1 MFDKTVTVFNKYV
14 NQKDEIY
21 WYPTVIS
28 GCQFVDDKAANVAK
42 TGLENADEA
51 NLHIRYT
58 NKKAGT
64 VAETYWNDT
73 NGHNIF
79 DIDGKAIELI
89 ADIGKT
95 VYKKTVSGKVY
106 VPPKEWKA
114 QTNDKLAE
122 TVTFADGDFFIEG
135 EYSEEVVKDS
145 DYATRV
151 GGGFY
156 DYLNKKRDNVFLI
169 TSVGTYTLIP
179 HFEIGGK

>member
-58 NKKAGT
+58 YKM
-64 VAETYWNDT
+64 
-73 NGHNIF
+73 
-79 DIDGKAIELI
+79 I
-89 ADIGKT
+89 ADTGKK
-95 VYKKTVSGKVY
+95 VYRKNVSGKVY
-106 VPPKEWKA
+106 LPPKEWKA

-122 TVTFADGDFFIEG
+122 TVTFSDGDFFIEG
-135 EYSEEVVKDS
+135 ECSEEIIKDS

-169 TSVGTYTLIP
+169 TSVGTYTLVP

>member
-1 MFDKTVTVFNKYV
+1 MFDKTVTVFNKYID
-14 NQKDEIY
+14 QKDEIY

-28 GCQFVDDKAANVAK
+28 GCQLLDDKAANVAK

-58 NKKAGT
+58 NKSIGT
-64 VAETYWNDT
+64 IAESYWKDVNGRYILDT
-73 NGHNIF
+73 KGHEIGLVV
-79 DIDGKAIELI
+79 DTGKPICKKHVG
-89 ADIGKT
+89 GKT
-95 VYKKTVSGKVY
+95 YL
-106 VPPKEWKA
+106 PPKEWKA

-135 EYSEEVVKDS
+135 EYSEETIRDS
-145 DYATRV
+145 DYATRL

-156 DYLNKKRDNVFLI
+156 DYLNKKKDNVFLI